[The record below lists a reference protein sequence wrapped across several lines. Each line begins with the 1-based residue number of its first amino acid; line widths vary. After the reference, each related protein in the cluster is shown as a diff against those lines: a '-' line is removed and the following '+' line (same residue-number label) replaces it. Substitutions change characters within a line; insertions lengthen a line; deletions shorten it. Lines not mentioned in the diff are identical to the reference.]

1 MLHHHGKED
10 VAMECFLSRD
20 ELLRLDGGRGGL
32 VLRCLRGTVWVTCG
46 DGADYLVSSGRNFE
60 LPPRTGAIVEALEP
74 AEFRLGEPAA
84 EGRAVHG
91 ATMGVIGC

>member
-1 MLHHHGKED
+1 
-10 VAMECFLSRD
+10 MECFLSRD

-32 VLRCLRGTVWVTCG
+32 VLRCVRGTVWLTCG
-46 DGADYLVSSGRNFE
+46 DGADYLISSGRSFE
-60 LPPRTGAIVEALEP
+60 LSPRMGAIVEALVS
-74 AEFRLGEPAA
+74 AEFFLGEPAA